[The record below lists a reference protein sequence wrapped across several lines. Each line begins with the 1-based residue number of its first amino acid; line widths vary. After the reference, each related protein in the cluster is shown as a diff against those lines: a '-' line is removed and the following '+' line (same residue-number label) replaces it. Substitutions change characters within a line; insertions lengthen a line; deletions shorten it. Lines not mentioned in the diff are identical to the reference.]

1 MTYDSQ
7 IKHNINHQ
15 ENNIMKKILFLAL
28 FVLIN
33 IGTGYGQK
41 KISVA
46 VLEHDAAG
54 VSLSES
60 QIISDRLRTELFRTE
75 KFIVLEREKMND
87 ILTEQGFQQTGCT
100 TDECALEIGR
110 LINVQVMVVGKIG
123 KIGNMYTISS
133 RIIDVESGKIL
144 RIAVDDCK
152 CPIEDVLTKSV
163 SKIANILSGTTKREY
178 DERQNQLKE
187 QRMIEMKDDLKSPG
201 LAATTGFLLPIA
213 GHAYIGKTSNIIR
226 GSIYTVAA
234 ATGIILGLSWG
245 IDNDGALLFYA
256 GIGVLVIS
264 GIDAG
269 ISASNYNDELL
280 NEGFALS
287 IDPNFNKKSLSLQLN
302 YNF

>member
-1 MTYDSQ
+1 
-7 IKHNINHQ
+7 
-15 ENNIMKKILFLAL
+15 MKKILFLAF

-33 IGTGYGQK
+33 ISIGHGQK

-54 VSLSES
+54 VSLAES

-123 KIGNMYTISS
+123 KIGKMYTISS

-152 CPIEDVLTKSV
+152 CPIEDVLITSV
-163 SKIANILSGTTKREY
+163 TKIANILSGTTKQEY

-187 QRMIEMKDDLKSPG
+187 QKKIEMKDELKDPT
-201 LAATTGFLLPIA
+201 LAAIGGFILPIA
-213 GHAYIGKTSNIIR
+213 GHAYIGRTSNIIR

-234 ATGIILGLSWG
+234 A
-245 IDNDGALLFYA
+245 A
-256 GIGVLVIS
+256 GIYFGLTEGLDERPVLFWGGIAVLAIS
-264 GIDAG
+264 AIDAG
-269 ISASNYNDELL
+269 LSAKSYNEELI
-280 NEGFALS
+280 EQG
-287 IDPNFNKKSLSLQLN
+287 ITFNVGPDINMKSVSLSVN
-302 YNF
+302 YHF